1 MLRVGLTGGIGA
13 GKSEVARRLAGH
25 GAVVIDADRVAREV
39 VAPGTDGL
47 ARVVAEF
54 GPQVLAAD
62 GSLDRAALAAVVFGD
77 ADRRRRLEA
86 IIHPRVRA
94 RTAELVAAAPP
105 DAIVVNDVPL
115 LVEVG
120 LVATYHLV
128 VVVEAPEATRIA
140 RLVGSR
146 GMTEEQAR
154 ARIAAQASD
163 EVRRAAADVL
173 LTNDGPLADLYAR
186 VDTLWRDR
194 LVPFEENVRLR
205 RPAPEGRRVVPYDPT
220 WPAQYRRLAARLR
233 HAVGEAA
240 ERIDHIGS
248 TAVPGLAARD
258 VIDIQLVVPDL
269 ATADELAEPLAE
281 AGFPPVAGEWRD
293 TPTRPHSDPA
303 AWRKRVHGGADPDRI
318 VRVHV
323 RPADGPAWRAAL
335 LMRDFWRADP
345 AVREEFA
352 ALKRRLCDEG
362 PTGTGYAER
371 KEAWFE
377 ATWPRAYRWAEE
389 TGWHPDPGR

>member
-54 GPQVLAAD
+54 GPQVLAPD
-62 GSLDRAALAAVVFGD
+62 GSLDRAALASVVFGD
-77 ADRRRRLEA
+77 DERRRRLEA
-86 IIHPRVRA
+86 IVHPRVRA

-115 LVEVG
+115 LVEAG
-120 LVATYHLV
+120 LAATYHLV
-128 VVVEAPEATRIA
+128 VVVEATEATRIA

-186 VDTLWRDR
+186 VDRLWRDR

-205 RPAPEGRRVVPYDPT
+205 RSARPPEGVRIVPYDPA
-220 WPAQYRRLAARLR
+220 WPAQYQRLAARLR
-233 HAVGEAA
+233 HAAGGVAQ
-240 ERIDHIGS
+240 RIDHIGS
-248 TAVPGLAARD
+248 TAVPDLAARD
-258 VIDIQLVVPDL
+258 IIDIQLVVPDL
-269 ATADELAEPLAE
+269 AAADALAEPLAE
-281 AGFPPVAGEWRD
+281 AGFPPVEGEWHDSPRS
-293 TPTRPHSDPA
+293 PYPDPA
-303 AWRKRVHGGADPDRI
+303 AWRKRLHGGADPDRI
-318 VRVHV
+318 VNLHV
-323 RPADGPAWRAAL
+323 RPAHGPAWRVAL
-335 LMRDFWRADP
+335 LLRDFWRADP
-345 AVREEFA
+345 AARDEYA
-352 ALKRRLCDEG
+352 ALKRRLRDEG
-362 PTGTGYAER
+362 LTATGYAER
-371 KEAWFE
+371 KEPWFD
-377 ATWPRAYRWAEE
+377 AVWPRARRWAEQ
-389 TGWHPDPGR
+389 TGWAP